1 MNSPQLVL
9 ASSSPYR
16 RDLLE
21 RLQLTFSTEAPN
33 IDESPISGEQPE
45 QTAARLAKA
54 KAMAVKNLFPLAI
67 IIGCDQVAALD
78 GTLLG
83 KPRTY
88 DNALKQLQ
96 IMRGKTIM
104 FHTALC
110 LLNAVTGNLQTRV
123 VHCQVSLREYS
134 DAQIVGYLAK
144 EQPYHC
150 AGSAKYEGLGIA
162 LIKSV
167 RSDDPTSLIGLPL
180 IALVD
185 MLKNEGLEVL

>member
-9 ASSSPYR
+9 ASSSTYR

-33 IDESPISGEQPE
+33 IDESPISGELPE
-45 QTAARLAKA
+45 QTAARLAEA
-54 KAMAVKNLFPLAI
+54 KAMAVKILFPQAL

-96 IMRGKTIM
+96 IMRGKTVM

-123 VHCQVSLREYS
+123 VPCQVSLREYS

-162 LIKSV
+162 LIQSV

-185 MLKNEGLEVL
+185 MLKNEGFEVL